1 MLETSI
7 SFKAKGYRVATMTVL
22 SRAKE
27 FGFEFWFLGF
37 DFEGEKK
44 APPISR
50 QGLIVQNRLDC

>member
-44 APPISR
+44 ATR
-50 QGLIVQNRLDC
+50 RWL

>member
-37 DFEGEKK
+37 DFEVLRAKK
-44 APPISR
+44 KPHRFLGRA
-50 QGLIVQNRLDC
+50 